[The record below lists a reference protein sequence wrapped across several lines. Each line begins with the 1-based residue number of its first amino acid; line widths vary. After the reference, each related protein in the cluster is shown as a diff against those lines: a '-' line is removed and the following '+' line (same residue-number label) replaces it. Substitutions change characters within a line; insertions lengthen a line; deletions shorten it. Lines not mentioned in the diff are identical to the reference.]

1 MLSINDLRKVAAR
14 SGARDIGNV
23 EIDVILTYLLQLF
36 SEKGITEYI
45 AFKGGTMLRKM
56 VFGPRG
62 RLSTDLD
69 FTHRTELHIDD
80 LMLLMLDA
88 LAQPY
93 HGISFR
99 FDKDKDWYLTED
111 GCAANPVCFHDGN
124 PKGVKIKLQVSM
136 REAPILP
143 VAPAA
148 QLGQDYFKQ
157 LEFVPVAIPSLSLDE
172 VVAEKIRAASQ
183 RSKIRDLHDLSEIA
197 TRPLNRDLIRS
208 LAVLKL
214 WNSGGP
220 GLDYGRFC
228 ERINGG
234 GDYDV
239 ADLNNLLRKDQKP
252 DLDGII
258 RRVVDG
264 YRFLGELNVVEK
276 QLAADASQTNRREAE
291 TLISQLNSNKGAMGK
306 VPAKF

>member
-1 MLSINDLRKVAAR
+1 MLSVSDLRKVAAR

-36 SEKGITEYI
+36 SDKGITEHL

-69 FTHRTELHIDD
+69 FTHRTDIHIDE

-99 FDKDKDWYLTED
+99 FDKDKDWYLTDD

-136 REAPILP
+136 RESP
-143 VAPAA
+143 VMVVTPTA
-148 QLGQDYFKQ
+148 QLEQDYFKL
-157 LEFVPVAIPSLSLDE
+157 LEFVPDAIPSLAFE
-172 VVAEKIRAASQ
+172 EAVAEKLRAASQ

-197 TRPLNRDLIRS
+197 SRPLNRDLIRS

-220 GLDYGRFC
+220 GLDYARFS
-228 ERINGG
+228 ERVKGG
-234 GDYDV
+234 ADYDL
-239 ADLNNLLRKDQKP
+239 ADLTNLLRKDQKP
-252 DLDGII
+252 DLDGMI
-258 RRVVDG
+258 RRVVEG
-264 YRFLGELNVVEK
+264 YRFLGDMTATE
-276 QLAADASQTNRREAE
+276 QSLAADAAQKNRNEA
-291 TLISQLNSNKGAMGK
+291 TALI
-306 VPAKF
+306 AKLTVA